1 MNSCEITTFIT
12 AIANV
17 VAKDRSASEVAI
29 LAAVFVQFA
38 DTLATLAVLKQEEE
52 EWNNLHDFIKFSIKV
67 KGAYMLIPRL

>member
-52 EWNNLHDFIKFSIKV
+52 E
-67 KGAYMLIPRL
+67 